1 MDGLSIF
8 GFRTCA
14 DNYTVKNN
22 LEVNVAN
29 KLFFTSMKSSFE
41 GTCIS
46 TVGYKLSRTNKKN
59 RKNTSCLTLSKMKIA
74 DVENDSDSILQPK
87 FGLAIAGAI
96 KLNTVKKLVST
107 TSFMLKK
114 STNQR
119 HSKI

>member
-1 MDGLSIF
+1 MQI
-8 GFRTCA
+8 TIQK
-14 DNYTVKNN
+14 VKNN
-22 LEVNVAN
+22 LEVHVTN

-87 FGLAIAGAI
+87 FGLATAGAI
-96 KLNTVKKLVST
+96 KLNTVIKLAST
-107 TSFMLKK
+107 TSFILKNQQ
-114 STNQR
+114 TNDSPRYNLISPRQTLT
-119 HSKI
+119 